1 MDEAVDGDHAL
12 AAVCDRVDGESR
24 AVAHVAAHED
34 IGLGGLPGHGVGL
47 RGAVAV
53 ELDLGALQ
61 QLAPFCALT
70 DGHQHVGAGDGDR
83 LVLVIDGGEAMLGV
97 IDAGTL
103 FEYNPG
109 HSPVFGQDLLRTP
122 AVADDDSFLLDLR
135 NLILCRGHFVPLL
148 QTEHRNGPVRRTDGG
163 PGYVSGHV
171 AAADHDHVALQPD
184 GIVLIDAAQEA
195 DAGLDAGGVLAG
207 HAGQTPAL
215 QTDGDV

>member
-1 MDEAVDGDHAL
+1 MQTAACLGPDLLLGQRQPQIRKGRGALAGFEAGGLAFGVVVALYADIVAVQLNELAQVASDRQALTGVDEAVDGDHAL

-109 HSPVFGQDLLRTP
+109 HSPVFGQDLLRPP

-135 NLILCRGHFVPLL
+135 DLVLCRGHLVPLL
-148 QTEHRNGPVRRTDGG
+148 QT
-163 PGYVSGHV
+163 
-171 AAADHDHVALQPD
+171 
-184 GIVLIDAAQEA
+184 
-195 DAGLDAGGVLAG
+195 
-207 HAGQTPAL
+207 
-215 QTDGDV
+215 